1 MNTLYFIV
9 AVSHADD
16 TEESDPVTNKN
27 SSEWDSKWQW

>member
-16 TEESDPVTNKN
+16 TEEFDPVANKN
-27 SSEWDSKWQW
+27 SSE

>member
-16 TEESDPVTNKN
+16 TEEPDPVANKN
-27 SSEWDSKWQW
+27 SSE